1 MKIYS
6 LPHIAE
12 LSAGR
17 QVNAEV
23 VASEGGRSLVLVN
36 GVPADADGSYP
47 VGHQLSGRLA
57 ASDGGFRI
65 IASDNSGGVTAEKLL
80 ANAGIHEGGSE
91 LAGALRRYGV
101 ALSQENLKLA
111 GEIIKSLP
119 EAALTRINAGVIA
132 LLLAKKLPA
141 TAFSLLRD
149 YLGGNLKFAA
159 LFAGLDKGALTT
171 LRQAWGQGRLL
182 EALQQLIKDGMAGNR
197 SVGMLAGESIE
208 EFVINLQLQEML
220 TCQAENGSEARMYF
234 QWPLFWHGQD
244 LPDTLEGEAFIP
256 DGNDPEQGFSLRLLV
271 NPPSLGQV
279 EVALHQLKKNL
290 WVHFGVESS
299 VIEQVREVFPLLQQ
313 SLAEQDWEHLR
324 FTVGK
329 VRLLSD
335 FFSSAE
341 EVLPDTDQKSGRI
354 DLRI

>member
-23 VASEGGRSLVLVN
+23 IASEGGRSLVLLN
-36 GVPADADGSYP
+36 GVPVDADGSYP
-47 VGHQLSGRLA
+47 IGHQLSGRLA
-57 ASDGGFRI
+57 VSDGGFRI
-65 IASDNSGGVTAEKLL
+65 IAADNSGGVTAEKLL
-80 ANAGIHEGGSE
+80 ANAGIHEGGGE
-91 LAGALRRYGV
+91 LTGALRRYGV
-101 ALSQENLKLA
+101 TLSQENLKLA

-119 EAALTRINAGVIA
+119 EGALTRLNAGVIA

-149 YLGGNLKFAA
+149 YLSGNLKFAA
-159 LFAGLDKGALTT
+159 LFAGLDKAT
-171 LRQAWGQGRLL
+171 LAGFRESWGQGRLM
-182 EALQQLIKDGMAGNR
+182 EALQQLINDGVAGAR
-197 SVGMLAGESIE
+197 SAGMLAGESID
-208 EFVINLQLQEML
+208 EFVVNLQLQEML
-220 TCQAENGSEARMYF
+220 TRQAENGSEARMYF

-271 NPPSLGQV
+271 SPPSLGRV

-290 WVHFGVESS
+290 WVHFGVEAL
-299 VIEQVREVFPLLQQ
+299 VIEQVRTVFPLLQQ
-313 SLAEQDWEHLR
+313 RLAQQEWEQLR

-329 VRLLSD
+329 VRLLCD
-335 FFSSAE
+335 FFSSTE
-341 EVLPDTDQKSGRI
+341 EVAVDPRQKPGRI